1 MNILVVDDDEL
12 IRSLF
17 VEAFDT
23 LGHKCHTASD
33 GVECLNQLKN
43 GHAFDLVLLD
53 VQMPKLNGMETLKEV
68 RDYDPDMSVIMIS
81 ASRDINHVKE
91 ALKDGAYD
99 YIFKPFD
106 IKEVEVTINRA
117 IERSTLIRQNKD
129 YQKNLEKMVESQT
142 HELIDLYSNT
152 LTAMVLALDMREHE
166 TGFHSY
172 RVTEYALTL
181 ARKMNLS
188 ENDSSNLAKG
198 ALLHDIGKIGVPD
211 KILLKPGPLNDEEW
225 VVMKTHPELG
235 YNMLK
240 DIQFLEGAADIVLAH
255 HEKFNGTGYP
265 NGLSK
270 DEIPLGARIFSVID
284 ALDAM
289 TSKRVYKD
297 EISFEEAAKIINK
310 DSGSH
315 FDYRIIDKFNS
326 VPLKTWSD
334 IRSNISNSSGTEYLK
349 KLLYNLSKN

>member
-23 LGHKCHTASD
+23 MGHRCYTASD
-33 GVECLNQLKN
+33 GVECLNKLKN

-53 VQMPKLNGMETLKEV
+53 VKMPKLNGIDTLKEV

-81 ASRDINHVKE
+81 ASRDIDNVKE
-91 ALKDGAYD
+91 TLKDGAYD

-106 IKEVEVTINRA
+106 LKEVEATVNRA
-117 IERSTLIRQNKD
+117 IERSTLIKENKD
-129 YQKNLEKMVESQT
+129 YQKNLEQKVESQT

-152 LTAMVLALDMREHE
+152 LAAMVTALDLREHE

-172 RVTEYALTL
+172 RVTECALTL

-188 ENDSSNLAKG
+188 ENEISNLAKG

-211 KILLKPGPLNDEEW
+211 KILLKPGSLTEDEW

-235 YNMLK
+235 YTMLK
-240 DIQFLEGAADIVLAH
+240 DIHFIEEAAEIVLAH

-265 NGLSK
+265 KSLSK
-270 DEIPLGARIFSVID
+270 DEIPLGARIFSVVD

-297 EISFEEAAKIINK
+297 AISFEEAAKVINK

-315 FDYRIIDKFNS
+315 FDYRIVEHFNS